1 MSFWS
6 GERLAVELPK
16 GLVVPFDPKRIDCA
30 SYPLCVG
37 DQAFVTSDKF
47 ADSHPGDPIVTVL
60 SSPPH
65 HTIRIPPGQFAF
77 LLTDEVVA
85 VPDTAIALISI
96 KTKYKFQGLI
106 NVSGFHVDPGFHGKL
121 LFSLY
126 NAGPSEVILEKGQT
140 MFMIVYADLDQATTK
155 LYNRAANGRTGI
167 DPSLV
172 QGMTSQVFSPL
183 MLQRRIEA
191 LASKVDGVD
200 RTAETWKTVTIA
212 VTSVAT
218 VLLAAAALLATLA
231 PSMLGVVLARTI
243 ESAGY
248 EFTAKS
254 GSPGIAGST
263 TRALEQVREKDLSPK
278 PAAPVTEVGKAADM
292 PIKRSAPA
300 ASQ

>member
-1 MSFWS
+1 MPFWS

-16 GLVVPFDPKRIDCA
+16 GLVVPFDPRRIDCA
-30 SYPLCVG
+30 SYPLCLG
-37 DQAFVTSDKF
+37 DQAFVTSDRF
-47 ADSHPGDPIVTVL
+47 VDSHPGDPIVTVL
-60 SSPPH
+60 SAPPR

-77 LLTDEVVA
+77 LLTEEVVA
-85 VPDTAIALISI
+85 VPSTAIALISI

-126 NAGPSEVILEKGQT
+126 NAGPSEVVLEKGQT
-140 MFMIVYADLDQATTK
+140 MFMIVYADLDQATTH
-155 LYNRAANGRTGI
+155 LYDRAANGRSGI

-172 QGMTSQVFSPL
+172 QAMTSQVFSPL

-191 LASKVDGVD
+191 LSNKVDAVD
-200 RTAETWKTVTIA
+200 RTAETWKMVTVT
-212 VTSVAT
+212 VTSVAG
-218 VLLAAAALLATLA
+218 VLLAIAALLATLA

-254 GSPGIAGST
+254 GPPGIAGSL
-263 TRALEQVREKDLSPK
+263 TRASEEVKATDAPPK
-278 PAAPVTEVGKAADM
+278 SAAPAAEVGEARDL
-292 PIKRSAPA
+292 PTKRSASA